1 VSRALPLN
9 RSGPRADSTGVNLAF
24 AAVLA
29 APGLAVGSFL
39 NVIASRVPLR
49 LPIGTSR
56 SRCMSCSHEL
66 SAGDNI
72 PLVSYALLR
81 GHCRYCSASIPWR
94 YPAVEAVTALLV
106 AACGLRFGV
115 SAEAFVAAGFCIV
128 LVVISA
134 IDIEHRIVPNRIV
147 VPAAAVALVA
157 QTLIYPSLEWVL
169 AALGASGFL
178 LAAALAYPK
187 GMGMGDVKLA
197 LLLGAMLGRNVTVA
211 LMIGFVAAL
220 VPAAILALR
229 HGAKVRKIAIPFAP
243 FLAFGA
249 VVALFFGETILDW
262 YLGIF
267 G

>member
-1 VSRALPLN
+1 MNVA
-9 RSGPRADSTGVNLAF
+9 V

-39 NVIASRVPLR
+39 NVVASRVPLR
-49 LPIGTSR
+49 IPIGATR

-66 SAGDNI
+66 AVRDNI

-81 GHCRYCSASIPWR
+81 GRCRHCGAPIPWR

-106 AACGLRFGV
+106 AACGLRFGLTPD
-115 SAEAFVAAGFCIV
+115 ALVAAGFCVV

-134 IDIEHRIVPNRIV
+134 IDIEHRIIPNRIV
-147 VPAAAVALVA
+147 VPGAAITLLA
-157 QTLIYPSLEWVL
+157 QTALHPSPEWAL
-169 AALGASGFL
+169 GALGASGFL
-178 LAAALAYPK
+178 FAAALAYPS

-211 LMIGFVAAL
+211 LMMGCLSAL
-220 VPAAILALR
+220 VPAAVIAVR
-229 HGAKVRKIAIPFAP
+229 HGSRARKIPIPFAP

-249 VVALFFGETILDW
+249 VVALFFGEAILDW
-262 YLGIF
+262 YLGSF

>member
-1 VSRALPLN
+1 VSPSLN
-9 RSGPRADSTGVNLAF
+9 RRGLRADSTGVNVAF

-39 NVIASRVPLR
+39 NVVASRVPLR

-56 SRCMSCSHEL
+56 SRCMTCSHEL
-66 SAGDNI
+66 SARDNI

-81 GHCRYCSASIPWR
+81 GHCRYCNAAIPWR

-106 AACGLRFGV
+106 VACGLRFGAT
-115 SAEAFVAAGFCIV
+115 AEAIVAAGFCVV

-147 VPAAAVALVA
+147 LPAAVVALVA
-157 QTLIYPSLEWVL
+157 QTILFPSPEWAL
-169 AALGASGFL
+169 AALAASGFL

-197 LLLGAMLGRNVTVA
+197 LLLGAMLGRTVTVA
-211 LMIGFVAAL
+211 LMIGFFAAL
-220 VPAAILALR
+220 VPAAVLALR
-229 HGAKVRKIAIPFAP
+229 HGSKARKIAIPFAP
-243 FLAFGA
+243 FLALGA
-249 VVALFFGETILDW
+249 VVALFFGDSILDW